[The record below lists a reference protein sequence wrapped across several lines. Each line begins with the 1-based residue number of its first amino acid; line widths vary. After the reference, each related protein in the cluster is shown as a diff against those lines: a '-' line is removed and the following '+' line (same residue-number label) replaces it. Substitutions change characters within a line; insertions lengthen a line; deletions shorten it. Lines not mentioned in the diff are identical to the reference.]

1 MIPAWLAYFDAL
13 IAIVL
18 VAVGILGAH
27 FGALA
32 PLFGFQL
39 YLLGFFIAI
48 LGLIISIIALL
59 ATGLSPKRRRGLPR
73 AIFAVIVCLIIVV
86 PTVDIIANKHKYPPI
101 NDITTD
107 THNAPEFVQ
116 AQQLAANHHRDMAYD
131 QAKYAAI
138 QMKGYGPLEPLEINE
153 PPDVTFQKVDII
165 AGEIPRWRLTYTNP
179 KTRTLEGVATSNL
192 FRFKDDFVI
201 QVRPADGVA
210 GNKPAVVNM
219 AGNTA
224 DASAPAATA
233 DGASVVEMRSK
244 SRNGVGDLGVN
255 YNRIESF
262 FRVVRV
268 HLHGVTPK
276 TVPGASG

>member
-48 LGLIISIIALL
+48 LGLIVSIIALL

-86 PTVDIIANKHKYPPI
+86 PTVGIIVNKHKYPPI

-107 THNAPEFVQ
+107 TQKAPEFVH
-116 AQQLAANHHRDMAYD
+116 AQQLPGNLHRNMIYD
-131 QAKYAAI
+131 AAKYAAVQI
-138 QMKGYGPLEPLEINE
+138 KGYGPVEPLKINE
-153 PPDVTFQKVDII
+153 PSNVTFQKVDII
-165 AGEIPRWRLTYTNP
+165 AGEVPHWRLTYTNP
-179 KTRTLEGVATSNL
+179 KTRTIEGVATSNL

-201 QVRPADGVA
+201 QVRPADAIA
-210 GNKPAVVNM
+210 GAKPTVVST
-219 AGNTA
+219 AGPTA
-224 DASAPAATA
+224 DAGAAAAPEGAA
-233 DGASVVEMRSK
+233 SLVEMRSK
-244 SRNGVGDLGVN
+244 SRVGIGDLGVN
-255 YNRIESF
+255 YNRIQSF
-262 FRVVRV
+262 FRILKV
-268 HLHGVTPK
+268 HLHGVSPK